1 MAAAGRHAWRCDKR
15 AHTLKMWRGMRNAKI
30 HIAALRWNSFHWRPM
45 ALSDLLQAQRH
56 EKGEMIFIE
65 RRLQQAVLL

>member
-1 MAAAGRHAWRCDKR
+1 
-15 AHTLKMWRGMRNAKI
+15 
-30 HIAALRWNSFHWRPM
+30 M